1 MSEFAL
7 TKRGELFR
15 LNSVNGAG
23 LFDRSPFTRGKAA
36 RVTRSFTGRFFYSTI
51 CNEEVHT
58 MTRIY
63 RTIAVAVIG
72 ALVVLGCT
80 KGYESQKTVDDLTI
94 KLTVGSYPLVKG
106 DNTLTV
112 KVTDAAG
119 KAVSDAKMDVRYY
132 MPPMP
137 GMAPMDF
144 SGQAMLRGDAYAV
157 SANIP
162 MEGGWKVE
170 VSVARPGRPASM
182 ATFNLDAR

>member
-1 MSEFAL
+1 
-7 TKRGELFR
+7 
-15 LNSVNGAG
+15 
-23 LFDRSPFTRGKAA
+23 
-36 RVTRSFTGRFFYSTI
+36 
-51 CNEEVHT
+51 
-58 MTRIY
+58 MTRFY
-63 RTIAVAVIG
+63 ATIAVAMI
-72 ALVVLGCT
+72 AAAVVFGCT
-80 KGYESQKTVDDLTI
+80 KGYESQKTVDDLTV

-119 KAVSDAKMDVRYY
+119 KAVIDAKVDVRYY

-144 SGQAMLRGDAYAV
+144 NGQAVLRGDAYAV

-170 VSVARPGRPASM
+170 VSVARPGRPTAM
-182 ATFNLDAR
+182 AAFNLDAR

>member
-1 MSEFAL
+1 M
-7 TKRGELFR
+7 
-15 LNSVNGAG
+15 
-23 LFDRSPFTRGKAA
+23 
-36 RVTRSFTGRFFYSTI
+36 TRSFKGRFFCFPI
-51 CNEEVHT
+51 RHEEVRA
-58 MTRIY
+58 MKSLY
-63 RTIAVAVIG
+63 RTIAVVFFA
-72 ALVVLGCT
+72 AMVLPGCT

-94 KLTVGSYPLVKG
+94 KITVGSYPLVKG

-119 KAVSDAKMDVRYY
+119 KAVIDAKVDARYY

-144 SGQAMLRGDAYAV
+144 NGQAVRRGDAYAV
-157 SANIP
+157 SANVP

-170 VSVARPGRPASM
+170 VSVARPGRPAAM